1 MQNDKSCF
9 PPFSVDIH
17 LLLCY
22 SLLRHLDKYLN
33 IICKGGIQ
41 LGFQESFKALSDPT
55 RREILNLLR
64 AGPMSAG
71 EILEHFQMTGAS
83 LSHHL
88 SILKNA
94 GLIDDEK
101 KGKYIFYTLNTT
113 VLDDILNWMMSLK
126 EREDRS

>member
-1 MQNDKSCF
+1 M
-9 PPFSVDIH
+9 
-17 LLLCY
+17 
-22 SLLRHLDKYLN
+22 
-33 IICKGGIQ
+33 
-41 LGFQESFKALSDPT
+41 GFQESFKALSDPS

-88 SILKNA
+88 SILKQA

-113 VLDDILNWMMSLK
+113 VLDDIMNWIMSLK
-126 EREDRS
+126 EKEN

>member
-1 MQNDKSCF
+1 M
-9 PPFSVDIH
+9 
-17 LLLCY
+17 
-22 SLLRHLDKYLN
+22 
-33 IICKGGIQ
+33 
-41 LGFQESFKALSDPT
+41 A
-55 RREILNLLR
+55 
-64 AGPMSAG
+64 AG
-71 EILEHFQMTGAS
+71 EILDHFPITGAT

-126 EREDRS
+126 EKGGESNYEEP